1 MLPIRES
8 HFFRIVW
15 VRLLSVTLGVGS
27 DAGIGFMGVFFI
39 IILYVGGIHDI
50 RNNIILWVI
59 GQLLGK

>member
-27 DAGIGFMGVFFI
+27 GAGIGFMGVFFI

-50 RNNIILWVI
+50 GNNIILWVQ
-59 GQLLGK
+59 GLMLGK

>member
-27 DAGIGFMGVFFI
+27 GAGIGFMGVFFI
-39 IILYVGGIHDI
+39 IILYVGGIHDDI
-50 RNNIILWVI
+50 GNNIILWV
-59 GQLLGK
+59 

>member
-27 DAGIGFMGVFFI
+27 GAGIGFMGVFFI
-39 IILYVGGIHDI
+39 IILYVG
-50 RNNIILWVI
+50 NT
-59 GQLLGK
+59 